1 MTAPALQSYVQG
13 QGTVS
18 ADNLNTFI
26 QTATNATML
35 RLLTGLPGMIV
46 LLQGIAFENDG
57 DGGLFYWNA
66 LGTHADD
73 NFNYIVPE
81 GTGTGEW
88 ERLSILSTLSGA
100 IFATLYVSGLSTL
113 NGDTIIG
120 GVLSESLVTGLTGA
134 GTTQGTATPLTANI
148 NIATTVSSGTGFIL
162 PILTPDGNP
171 LQSGTE
177 IKLFNRGA
185 NVASLY
191 PPSGAQIEALGTN
204 NPSGISPG
212 GNAIA
217 TFAGS
222 GQWWIS

>member
-1 MTAPALQSYVQG
+1 MSVPSLNAAIQG

-18 ADNLNTFI
+18 ADNLNTYT
-26 QTATNATML
+26 QTAQTTSQL
-35 RLLTGLPGMIV
+35 RAFTGLPGMVV
-46 LLQGIAFENDG
+46 LLQGVAFSNDG
-57 DGGLFYWNA
+57 SGGLFWWNA
-66 LGTHADD
+66 SGTEPDD
-73 NFNYIVPE
+73 NFNYIVPNDAS
-81 GTGTGEW
+81 TGEW
-88 ERLSILSTLSGA
+88 ERLSIVSTQGGGTFTT
-100 IFATLYVSGLSTL
+100 IIVSGLSTL
-113 NGDTIIG
+113 EGDVIIG
-120 GVLSESLVTGLTGA
+120 GILSKSIVTGLAGA
-134 GTTQGTATPLTANI
+134 GASQGTATPLTANI